1 MLDIQP
7 AAMAPAL
14 IELIGGAAADCG
26 ASHVALPSGAGHD
39 AMVLSRHIPSAM
51 LFVPS
56 IGGRSHHVSENT
68 ADADIVRGAEVLLRA
83 VERFI
88 AAA

>member
-1 MLDIQP
+1 
-7 AAMAPAL
+7 
-14 IELIGGAAADCG
+14 
-26 ASHVALPSGAGHD
+26 
-39 AMVLSRHIPSAM
+39 M